1 MKTTIYRVKKYTIEE
16 FADEH
21 GLEMEVH
28 EREHFNDFYA
38 HFKRGEIKEGS
49 MLCGTSG
56 SGPTPEAAIADYAK
70 KIYGKLLVIG
80 AWTPK
85 RKEYHV
91 PNLITKG
98 NNL

>member
-1 MKTTIYRVKKYTIEE
+1 MKTTIYRIKKYTIEE

-38 HFKRGEIKEGS
+38 HFKNCEIKEGS
-49 MLCGTSG
+49 MLCGTAG
-56 SGPTPEAAIADYAK
+56 YGPTPESAIEDYAK
-70 KIYGKLLVIG
+70 KISGKLLVIG
-80 AWTPK
+80 AYTGE
-85 RKEYHV
+85 RREYYV

-98 NNL
+98 NN